1 MSMEDH
7 FGGGWV
13 VCLKG
18 RLCDAGVPEVVDGG
32 RKYVGDGF
40 I

>member
-1 MSMEDH
+1 MGER

-13 VCLKG
+13 VCLNG
-18 RLCDAGVPEVVDGG
+18 RLCDAGVPEGVDRG